1 MAGIKNYLHTVLSV
15 FRTNQLFNGIL
26 LLFYAIALRSAIYI
40 FPELRLPVV
49 NDGGFYT
56 NWVISFLGSGFWAA
70 EIFTVLLLF
79 IQAFSVSFI
88 IYEFRLAK
96 EVSLYAGVFY
106 LLICSGAQWLLPI
119 SGVVIGNTFLIFSI
133 YALLKTYR
141 VPSCADRIFN
151 VGFWISISTLF
162 ELSNVVFVVFAV
174 FGLNFM
180 RALRL
185 KEILTIIVGFLTPYL
200 LLGVYHFW
208 FDQYGV
214 FTQSHFGSYLDLS
227 FFTVVSNQWI
237 NVVVGFFG
245 LLIAYHSVFSNEYF
259 KKKNIQ
265 VQKRVSVFFL
275 FMLVSFF
282 TIFFQASTDVTNL
295 LVLAIPLSIFTGF
308 AFIEMKATTATSLHW
323 IWLVL
328 ILVLQFRPIIFG

>member
-1 MAGIKNYLHTVLSV
+1 MAGIKNYLHIVLSV
-15 FRTNQLFNGIL
+15 FKTNQLSNGIF

-40 FPELRLPVV
+40 FPELRLPAV

-56 NWVISFLGSGFWAA
+56 NWVVSFLGNGFWIT

-79 IQAFSVSFI
+79 IQAFSLSFI

-96 EVSLYAGVFY
+96 DVSLFAGVFY
-106 LLICSGAQWLLPI
+106 LLICSCAQWLLPI
-119 SGVVIGNTFLIFSI
+119 SGVVIGNTFLIFAI

-141 VPSCADRIFN
+141 VPSCADTIFN
-151 VGFWISISTLF
+151 IGLWISISTFF
-162 ELSNVVFVVFAV
+162 ELSNIVFLVFAI

-180 RALRL
+180 RALKL
-185 KEILTIIVGFLTPYL
+185 KEILAILAGFFTPYVL
-200 LLGVYHFW
+200 VGVYHFW

-214 FTQSHFGSYLDLS
+214 FTQNHFGSYLDLS
-227 FFTVVSNQWI
+227 LLTIISNQWI
-237 NVVVGFFG
+237 NVAVVFFG
-245 LLIAYHSVFSNEYF
+245 ILMTYHVVFSNEYF

-282 TIFFQASTDVTNL
+282 TIFFQTSTDVTNL

-308 AFIEMKATTATSLHW
+308 AFIEMKSTTATSLHW
-323 IWLVL
+323 VWLVL